1 MRSAVI
7 PLKNLSHVKTRL
19 AGYLSLE
26 DRISLCL
33 GMLNR
38 LILLLS
44 SAPEIDA
51 VFEADT
57 TIPLLSEEPGWE
69 RTQVSD
75 PLFENGV
82 SYAFAVYRRK

>member
-1 MRSAVI
+1 MEAPLQQVKEEDADGLFVI
-7 PLKNLSHVKTRL
+7 GGGQIYR
-19 AGYLSLE
+19 
-26 DRISLCL
+26 
-33 GMLNR
+33 
-38 LILLLS
+38 LLLPYCDE
-44 SAPEIDA
+44 ALVTEIDA